1 MRDLVVR
8 QIEKVAH
15 QTPHDGAVAHD
26 HGGHAQALELK
37 DHRLEAVND
46 VQVGFAARVSKPG
59 QRQTTRGRM
68 CHKNLQMNANVTNIA
83 MSEYIRET
91 NRRI

>member
-1 MRDLVVR
+1 MRYLVVR

-37 DHRLEAVND
+37 DDRLEAVND
-46 VQVGFAARVSKPG
+46 VEVGFAARVSKPG
-59 QRQTTRGRM
+59 HRTTTKTHMPQKIARM
-68 CHKNLQMNANVTNIA
+68 QASSLSQ
-83 MSEYIRET
+83 
-91 NRRI
+91 